1 MERDFPSEFSVEE
14 LSEELLESLR
24 ETKQSL
30 EQEYQAGQ
38 ELTMMRELTMFTKYC
53 NRTQEAALA
62 NLHLTMRPD
71 M

>member
-53 NRTQEAALA
+53 NHTQEAALA